1 MNRIGSPF
9 SLSARSRFL
18 LAVADHARMGM
29 GMGMRMEMVLP
40 ARERESDDDAI
51 NNLGVKY

>member
-29 GMGMRMEMVLP
+29 GMRMEMVLP